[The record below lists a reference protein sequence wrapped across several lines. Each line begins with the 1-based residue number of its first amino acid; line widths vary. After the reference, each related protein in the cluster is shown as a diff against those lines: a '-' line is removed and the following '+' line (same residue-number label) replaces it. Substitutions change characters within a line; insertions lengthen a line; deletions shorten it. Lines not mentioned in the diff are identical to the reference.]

1 MAASLQNQTTANS
14 YQFFIELINFSKM
27 KKLLMLASLIVSG
40 VAASNAQTSQTANLS
55 VTVSDVKTITIN
67 TGAAPSFALA
77 SSADYTAVSG
87 ATGLAASTPTNIT
100 VVSRGAYKVKAALSG
115 DLTNATASNGLGTIP
130 GNKLGI
136 SVSGATTQSGETTP
150 TVISTNTVFA
160 AGGSTIAD
168 IVKTAS
174 TGNAG
179 GTLGTT
185 FNVTYK
191 LGNFPA
197 VINLATGSFTANVVY
212 TIEAN

>member
-1 MAASLQNQTTANS
+1 
-14 YQFFIELINFSKM
+14 M
-27 KKLLMLASLIVSG
+27 KKFWMLAVLIVSG
-40 VAASNAQTSQTANLS
+40 AAASNAQTSQTANIS
-55 VTVSDVKTITIN
+55 VTVSDIKTITIN
-67 TGAAPSFALA
+67 SGAAPSFAIN
-77 SSADYTAVSG
+77 SSANFNAVAG
-87 ATGLAASTPTNIT
+87 ATGLAASTATNLT
-100 VVSRGAYKVKAALSG
+100 VVSRGAYKVKAVLSG
-115 DLTNATASNGLGTIP
+115 DLTNATATNGAGTIP

-168 IVKTAS
+168 IVKTSS

-185 FNVTYK
+185 FNVNYK
-191 LGNFPA
+191 LGILPG